1 MCQPTLGPVQ
11 HSIASISLRP
21 KNFVFSQRLKDSAYG
36 RFVYRASLAE
46 YSSAIF
52 NFAVHPA
59 QTFIQQVHIF
69 LCVVSLTIPSRYVL
83 ANLV

>member
-69 LCVVSLTIPSRYVL
+69 LCVVSHTISSRYVL